1 MTGVCTYSGRTLMPR
16 CSSQNPR
23 ARWHTTFV
31 CSLLRYK
38 ETMEAKYTTNKSV
51 IPDVLLDKMRDVFAR
66 SEGFLDQSDT
76 ADSVLVKN
84 KRQSQ
89 TVLDAATP
97 EQLGLVLDATGHR
110 QNKGPSCN
118 GQLVADTDK
127 ASVALYRDAD
137 S

>member
-1 MTGVCTYSGRTLMPR
+1 M
-16 CSSQNPR
+16 
-23 ARWHTTFV
+23 
-31 CSLLRYK
+31 
-38 ETMEAKYTTNKSV
+38 
-51 IPDVLLDKMRDVFAR
+51 LLDKMRDVFAR
-66 SEGFLDQSDT
+66 SEGFLGQSDT

-89 TVLDAATP
+89 TVLDAAATP

-110 QNKGPSCN
+110 QNKGPSYN

-127 ASVALYRDAD
+127 ASVALHRDVG